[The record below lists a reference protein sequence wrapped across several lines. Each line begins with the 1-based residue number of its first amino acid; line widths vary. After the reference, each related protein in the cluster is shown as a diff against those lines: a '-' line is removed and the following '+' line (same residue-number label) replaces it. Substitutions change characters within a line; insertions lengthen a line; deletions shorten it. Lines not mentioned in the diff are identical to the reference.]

1 MDYKKRLEELKNTL
15 KYFEAQA
22 NATQGAI
29 QLLQEIIAE
38 EDADDGN
45 GNGKSGKKAW
55 RTICQEI
62 DLQSE
67 SQGNSGQTG

>member
-1 MDYKKRLEELKNTL
+1 MDYKKRLEELKTTL

-38 EDADDGN
+38 EDADVA
-45 GNGKSGKKAW
+45 KALL
-55 RTICQEI
+55 
-62 DLQSE
+62 DKYFFDKDYKPQS
-67 SQGNSGQTG
+67 NTFY

>member
-1 MDYKKRLEELKNTL
+1 MNIKSSEATMDYKKRLEELKNTL

-38 EDADDGN
+38 EETDDGN
-45 GNGKSGKKAW
+45 GNGKSGKKA
-55 RTICQEI
+55 
-62 DLQSE
+62 
-67 SQGNSGQTG
+67 

>member
-38 EDADDGN
+38 EETDD
-45 GNGKSGKKAW
+45 GNGKSGKKA
-55 RTICQEI
+55 
-62 DLQSE
+62 
-67 SQGNSGQTG
+67 

>member
-1 MDYKKRLEELKNTL
+1 MDYQKRLEELKNTL

-38 EDADDGN
+38 DDTDDGHR
-45 GNGKSGKKAW
+45 NGKS
-55 RTICQEI
+55 
-62 DLQSE
+62 
-67 SQGNSGQTG
+67 

>member
-45 GNGKSGKKAW
+45 GNGKFGKKA
-55 RTICQEI
+55 
-62 DLQSE
+62 
-67 SQGNSGQTG
+67 

>member
-38 EDADDGN
+38 EETDDGN
-45 GNGKSGKKAW
+45 GNGKSGKK
-55 RTICQEI
+55 
-62 DLQSE
+62 L
-67 SQGNSGQTG
+67 

>member
-38 EDADDGN
+38 EETDDGN
-45 GNGKSGKKAW
+45 GNGKSRKK
-55 RTICQEI
+55 T
-62 DLQSE
+62 
-67 SQGNSGQTG
+67 

>member
-1 MDYKKRLEELKNTL
+1 MDYKKRLEELQNTL

-38 EDADDGN
+38 EETDDGN
-45 GNGKSGKKAW
+45 GNGKSRERA
-55 RTICQEI
+55 
-62 DLQSE
+62 
-67 SQGNSGQTG
+67 

>member
-1 MDYKKRLEELKNTL
+1 MDYNKRLEELKNTL

-29 QLLQEIIAE
+29 QLLQEIIAG

-45 GNGKSGKKAW
+45 GNGKSGKKA
-55 RTICQEI
+55 
-62 DLQSE
+62 
-67 SQGNSGQTG
+67 

>member
-1 MDYKKRLEELKNTL
+1 MDYQKRLGELENTL

-45 GNGKSGKKAW
+45 GNGKSGKKA
-55 RTICQEI
+55 
-62 DLQSE
+62 
-67 SQGNSGQTG
+67 

>member
-38 EDADDGN
+38 DDSGDGN
-45 GNGKSGKKAW
+45 GNGKSGKKA
-55 RTICQEI
+55 
-62 DLQSE
+62 
-67 SQGNSGQTG
+67 

>member
-1 MDYKKRLEELKNTL
+1 MSIKSSEATMDYKKRLEELKNTL

-38 EDADDGN
+38 EETDDGN
-45 GNGKSGKKAW
+45 GNGKSGKKA
-55 RTICQEI
+55 
-62 DLQSE
+62 
-67 SQGNSGQTG
+67 

>member
-38 EDADDGN
+38 EETDDGN
-45 GNGKSGKKAW
+45 GNGKSRKK
-55 RTICQEI
+55 I
-62 DLQSE
+62 
-67 SQGNSGQTG
+67 

>member
-38 EDADDGN
+38 EETDDGN
-45 GNGKSGKKAW
+45 GNGKSRKKA
-55 RTICQEI
+55 
-62 DLQSE
+62 
-67 SQGNSGQTG
+67 